1 MNIAVAGTDYVGL
14 SLAVL
19 LAQHNS
25 VKAMDIVPAKVELI
39 NWRKFPII
47 DREIEEY
54 LAEKPLD
61 LVASTDGEAVYRD
74 AEFIIIATPIN
85 YDVERNCFDTSS
97 IDAVLKLVEK
107 VNPEATIVIKSTV
120 PVGYLEAQRGAYPTL
135 PNMLFSPKFLRG
147 VKALY
152 DNLYPSRIVVG
163 VPDCCQPALRARAEQ
178 FAALLQ
184 EGALEDETPTLIVHS
199 TEAECIKLF
208 ANTYLAMRV
217 AYFNELDTYAELH
230 GAGLCTDY

>member
-1 MNIAVAGTDYVGL
+1 M
-14 SLAVL
+14 
-19 LAQHNS
+19 
-25 VKAMDIVPAKVELI
+25 
-39 NWRKFPII
+39 
-47 DREIEEY
+47 
-54 LAEKPLD
+54 
-61 LVASTDGEAVYRD
+61 
-74 AEFIIIATPIN
+74 
-85 YDVERNCFDTSS
+85 ERNYFDTSS

-208 ANTYLAMRV
+208 ANTYLALRV